1 MIRINDI
8 LITQK
13 GDYISGLYFSRKK
26 SGELT
31 PILKEAY
38 KQVEAYLRGDLKTF
52 DLPLYLEGT
61 EFQKRVWREI
71 QRIPYGS
78 TVTYK
83 DIGLSIDSKAY
94 RAIGSAC
101 GKNKIP
107 IIIPCHR
114 VVSCSGIGGFSC
126 GLHVKKELMN
136 IEKIEY

>member
-31 PILKEAY
+31 SILKEAY
-38 KQVEAYLRGDLKTF
+38 KQLEAYLRGDLKTF

-114 VVSCSGIGGFSC
+114 VVSCSGIGGFGC